1 MDSQSFDYWM
11 SQGNYITPPH
21 QTTIFELPPDLSK
34 VPSLSGSPVSGT
46 AVQLRHRLSD
56 PVQVSSTYDHFPAPI
71 HQSYYPQI
79 ADEPMQFGS
88 YPLPMT
94 PSDFGSDHDSP
105 YCSPRPPNHAEPVF
119 AQTSASGPGERTHTT
134 SGVSFAS
141 LPPHVIL
148 ETNDPLEE
156 TSSKPRRSTCLPRA

>member
-1 MDSQSFDYWM
+1 
-11 SQGNYITPPH
+11 
-21 QTTIFELPPDLSK
+21 
-34 VPSLSGSPVSGT
+34 
-46 AVQLRHRLSD
+46 
-56 PVQVSSTYDHFPAPI
+56 
-71 HQSYYPQI
+71 
-79 ADEPMQFGS
+79 MQFGN

-141 LPPHVIL
+141 LALYMFL
-148 ETNDPLEE
+148 ETNDSSEE
-156 TSSKPRRSTCLPRA
+156 TSPKSRRSTCLPRA